1 MTKVFSEQNKPLPDF
16 RRFFWW
22 IQDPGVIDLEEYKKE
37 IILQVVN
44 YGGWRHWQWLVR
56 HYGKETVKE
65 IVQEIPESAFMPRV
79 LKLIKLL
86 LKINKLRY
94 ASRSD
99 YIRAKKNL

>member
-1 MTKVFSEQNKPLPDF
+1 MTKASFEQNKSLADLH
-16 RRFFWW
+16 RFFWW
-22 IQDPGVIDLEEYKKE
+22 IQNPDTMDFEEQKKE

-44 YGGWRHWQWLVR
+44 YGGWRHWQWLIG
-56 HYGKETVKE
+56 HYGRDVVKKD
-65 IVQEIPESAFMPRV
+65 IQEIPESAFMPRV

-86 LKINKLRY
+86 LKINKLKY